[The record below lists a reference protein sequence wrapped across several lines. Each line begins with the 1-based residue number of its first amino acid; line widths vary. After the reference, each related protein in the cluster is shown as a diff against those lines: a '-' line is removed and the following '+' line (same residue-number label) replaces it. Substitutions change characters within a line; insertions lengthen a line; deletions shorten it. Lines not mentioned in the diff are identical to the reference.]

1 MISDAKPEDRQQIAL
16 YILEI
21 ETDHKP
27 GPDGTLI
34 AVDRITFGK
43 RGAPNYQ
50 QIFEVNRLKKD
61 DPTLWEHV
69 RPVYEK
75 WQRENVIA
83 TDGHPLE
90 AWPVITKGQ
99 IKVCKSLGLRSVEDV
114 AGATDSVREKFGM
127 GFLDLRNQ
135 AKLFLASK
143 ADSATANRI
152 ADLEMKL
159 AAVIKDNEDAR
170 ATIDALMAEKGK
182 RPVGRPRK
190 DAAEAA

>member
-1 MISDAKPEDRQQIAL
+1 MISDARPEDRDQIAL
-16 YILEI
+16 YIVEI

-27 GPDGTLI
+27 GPDGTLV
-34 AVDRITFGK
+34 AVDRITFAK

-50 QIFEVNRLKKD
+50 QHWEVPRLKREA
-61 DPTLWEHV
+61 PELWDHFK
-69 RPVYEK
+69 PVYEK
-75 WQRENVIA
+75 WKQSNEIT

-114 AGATDSVREKFGM
+114 ATATDSVREKFGM
-127 GFLDLRNQ
+127 GFLELRAQ
-135 AKLFLASK
+135 AKAFLAAK

-152 ADLEMKL
+152 ADLEAKL
-159 AAVIKDNEDAR
+159 NAVMADNEQAR

>member
-1 MISDAKPEDRQQIAL
+1 MISDARPEDRQQIAL
-16 YILEI
+16 YVLEI

-27 GPDGTLI
+27 GPDGTLV

-61 DPTLWEHV
+61 DPVLWDHV
-69 RPVYEK
+69 KPIYEK
-75 WQRENVIA
+75 WQKDNIIA
-83 TDGHPLE
+83 TEGHPLE

-114 AGATDSVREKFGM
+114 AQATDSVREKFGM

-135 AKLFLASK
+135 AKAFLANK
-143 ADSATANRI
+143 ADSATANKV
-152 ADLEMKL
+152 ADLEAKMAQL
-159 AAVIKDNEDAR
+159 IADNEEAR
-170 ATIDALMAEKGK
+170 RTIDALMAERGK

>member
-1 MISDAKPEDRQQIAL
+1 MISDARPEDREQIAL
-16 YILEI
+16 YVLEI

-27 GPDGTLI
+27 GPDGTLV

-50 QIFEVNRLKKD
+50 QIFEVGRLKKD
-61 DPTLWEHV
+61 DPTLWEYV

-75 WQRENVIA
+75 WQKDNVI
-83 TDGHPLE
+83 TTEGHPLE
-90 AWPVITKGQ
+90 AWPLITKGQ

-127 GFLDLRNQ
+127 GFLELRSQ
-135 AKLFLASK
+135 AKAFLANK

-152 ADLEMKL
+152 ADLEAKL
-159 AAVIKDNEDAR
+159 AAVVKDNEEAR

-190 DAAEAA
+190 DAEAA

>member
-1 MISDAKPEDRQQIAL
+1 MISDARPEDREQIAL
-16 YILEI
+16 YVLEI

-27 GPDGTLI
+27 GPDGTLV

-50 QIFEVNRLKKD
+50 QIFEVGRLKKD
-61 DPTLWEHV
+61 DPTLWEYV

-75 WQRENVIA
+75 WQKDNVI
-83 TDGHPLE
+83 TTEGHPLE
-90 AWPVITKGQ
+90 AWPLITKGQ

-114 AGATDSVREKFGM
+114 ASATDSVREKFGM
-127 GFLDLRNQ
+127 GFLELRSQ
-135 AKLFLASK
+135 AKAFLANK

-152 ADLEMKL
+152 ADLEAKL
-159 AAVIKDNEDAR
+159 AAVVKDNEEAR

-190 DAAEAA
+190 DQEAA

>member
-1 MISDAKPEDRQQIAL
+1 MIADARPEDRDQIAL
-16 YILEI
+16 YIVEI

-34 AVDRITFGK
+34 AVDRITFAK
-43 RGAPNYQ
+43 RGAPNYTQ
-50 QIFEVNRLKKD
+50 HWEVPRLKRE
-61 DPTLWEHV
+61 DPTLWEHF

-75 WQRENVIA
+75 WQKDNVIT

-114 AGATDSVREKFGM
+114 ATATDSVREKFGM
-127 GFLDLRNQ
+127 GFLELRAQ
-135 AKLFLASK
+135 AKAFLAAK

-152 ADLEMKL
+152 ADLEAKL
-159 AAVIKDNEDAR
+159 ASLISDNEQAR

>member
-16 YILEI
+16 FILEI

-27 GPDGTLI
+27 GPDGTLV

-50 QIFEVNRLKKD
+50 QHWEVPRLKKD
-61 DPTLWEHV
+61 DPTLWEHF
-69 RPVYEK
+69 RKTYEGWK
-75 WQRENVIA
+75 KSNEIA

-114 AGATDSVREKFGM
+114 ATATDSVREKFGM
-127 GFLDLRNQ
+127 GFLELRAQ
-135 AKLFLASK
+135 AKAFLAAK
-143 ADSATANRI
+143 ADSATANRV
-152 ADLEMKL
+152 ADLEAKL
-159 AAVIKDNEDAR
+159 AALIEDNEKAR
-170 ATIDALMAEKGK
+170 ATIEQLMAERGK

-190 DAAEAA
+190 DAQEAA